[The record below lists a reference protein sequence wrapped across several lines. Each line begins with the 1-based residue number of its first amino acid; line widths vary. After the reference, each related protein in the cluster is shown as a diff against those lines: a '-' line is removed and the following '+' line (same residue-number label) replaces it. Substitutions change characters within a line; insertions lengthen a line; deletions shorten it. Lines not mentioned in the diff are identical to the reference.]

1 MSRSITPRS
10 RRGPGRALG
19 TRSATRDR
27 TERGAP
33 GRPRRATAASTLAPM
48 DAPTAEAWHIRPNGP
63 LVGEVEVSGSKN
75 AVTKHMVAA
84 MLGTQPSTITNAPAV
99 GDVGITADILISLGV
114 GVEIDGDRITIDPVE
129 APGADVPL
137 EFTGLNRIP
146 ILLLG
151 PLLARNHEA
160 FVPLVGGDRIGR
172 RPVDFHIDALERM
185 GAEITVS
192 DDGIS
197 AKADHLRG
205 AQITLPYP
213 SVGATE
219 SVLLTAVLAEGRTV
233 LRNAAVEPEVTEL
246 ALFLQRMG
254 ARIGFKP
261 DRRIVIEGVDHLR
274 GAEARLHGDRLEA
287 FSYLVAG
294 LMTGGQVRVGGC
306 AQDRLVTAID
316 TLQKMGARFEITD
329 DYIQASADAGLRPAR
344 GADRHPPRVH
354 DRLAAAPHR
363 AHDPG
368 RGHVGHPRDRLRG
381 PPRLHRGPHRHG
393 RRDRAV
399 RHLPRRARRAGSTT
413 PTPSTRRWCGACRSC
428 GAPRSRSPT
437 CGPGSRR
444 SSPPR
449 WPTAR
454 RRCTASTTS
463 SAATTSRSRRS
474 RRSGS
479 SSSGSPPLRPDRRRP
494 GRPAPRRRVAVG
506 ARVEPAPIERV
517 GQAPLHLGPQRRATR
532 RRSTG

>member
-1 MSRSITPRS
+1 
-10 RRGPGRALG
+10 
-19 TRSATRDR
+19 
-27 TERGAP
+27 
-33 GRPRRATAASTLAPM
+33 M
-48 DAPTAEAWHIRPNGP
+48 DEPEAEAWHIRPNGP

-84 MLGTQPSTITNAPAV
+84 MLGTEPSTVTNAPDV

-114 GVEIDGDRITIDPVE
+114 GVEIDGDRITIDPVD
-129 APGADVPL
+129 APDSHVPL

-160 FVPLVGGDRIGR
+160 FVPLVGGDRIGQ
-172 RPVDFHIDALERM
+172 RPVDFHITALESM

-192 DDGIS
+192 PQGIS
-197 AKADHLRG
+197 ARADRLRG

-233 LRNAAVEPEVTEL
+233 LRNAALEPEVTEL

-274 GAEARLHGDRLEA
+274 GAETRLQGDRLEA

-329 DYIQASADAGLRPAR
+329 DYITASAGDGLRPVAVQTSTHPGFMTDWQPPLIVLMTQAEGMSVIHETVYEDRLGYVRELTDMGAEVELFDTCLGGPACRFHDTNAMHSAVVRGVSKLR
-344 GADRHPPRVH
+344 GAEVTIPDVRAGFSSVI
-354 DRLAAAPHR
+354 AAAV
-363 AHDPG
+363 AD
-368 RGHVGHPRDRLRG
+368 
-381 PPRLHRGPHRHG
+381 
-393 RRDRAV
+393 
-399 RHLPRRARRAGSTT
+399 
-413 PTPSTRRWCGACRSC
+413 
-428 GAPRSRSPT
+428 
-437 CGPGSRR
+437 
-444 SSPPR
+444 
-449 WPTAR
+449 
-454 RRCTASTTS
+454 
-463 SAATTSRSRRS
+463 
-474 RRSGS
+474 GS
-479 SSSGSPPLRPDRRRP
+479 STLHGIHHLERGYNRPFETLESL
-494 GRPAPRRRVAVG
+494 GLKLERVAG
-506 ARVEPAPIERV
+506 PDPA
-517 GQAPLHLGPQRRATR
+517 
-532 RRSTG
+532 